1 MREEPGTRLIA
12 LRACT
17 SKNVMPRKPGVS
29 NDLVIAPRS
38 NSAGAEGRGRA
49 QAPRGFREAGA
60 AGEPGPSVSSG

>member
-1 MREEPGTRLIA
+1 MREESGTRLIA

-38 NSAGAEGRGRA
+38 NSAGA
-49 QAPRGFREAGA
+49 AGA
-60 AGEPGPSVSSG
+60 ARPREASGEPGPPGVSG